1 MSHTFQLSRVHA
13 VQGLGWLQYGSFR
26 KLGVPHLGA
35 LIIKILLFRVLY
47 WGPVFSETP
56 IWALIIAYTILVHS
70 IIYTKTL
77 S

>member
-26 KLGVPHLGA
+26 HLGA
-35 LIIKILLFRVLY
+35 LIIRILLFRELY
-47 WGPVFSETP
+47 WGPLFSETP
-56 IWALIIAYTILVHS
+56 IWALIITYTILVHS